1 MSIVECL
8 LAQRWLL
15 LTGLGGA
22 MLLDNRITSSKPKQ
36 DNHPS
41 QVGRE
46 EFSYKAFLIDY
57 FKLLIHVDVDMQS
70 FSYALLDNFQPL
82 RNFSR
87 THVLCSMHK
96 HGARKIVDL

>member
-8 LAQRWLL
+8 SAQQWLL

-22 MLLDNRITSSKPKQ
+22 TLLDNRITSSKPKQ

-57 FKLLIHVDVDMQS
+57 FKLLIHVNVDMQS

-82 RNFSR
+82 RNFSW
-87 THVLCSMHK
+87 THVLCSRHK
-96 HGARKIVDL
+96 HGAQKTVGL